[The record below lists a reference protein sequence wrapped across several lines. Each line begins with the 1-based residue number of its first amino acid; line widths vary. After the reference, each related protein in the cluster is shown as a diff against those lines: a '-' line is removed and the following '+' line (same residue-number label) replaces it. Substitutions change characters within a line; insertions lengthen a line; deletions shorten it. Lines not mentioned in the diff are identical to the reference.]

1 MLFGGPDIIP
11 LDEFGGPVGIVRPGY
26 SYLGNCGNQDGL
38 DD

>member
-11 LDEFGGPVGIVRPGY
+11 LDEFGGPVGIVRPG
-26 SYLGNCGNQDGL
+26 NCGNQDGL